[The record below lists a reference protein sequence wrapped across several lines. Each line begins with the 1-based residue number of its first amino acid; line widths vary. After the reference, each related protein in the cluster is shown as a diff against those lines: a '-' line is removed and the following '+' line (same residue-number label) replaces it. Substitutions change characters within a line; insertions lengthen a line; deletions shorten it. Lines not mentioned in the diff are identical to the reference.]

1 MSLVLGAIDLGADTF
16 FEKKG
21 GNDLDDFFKNKRGK
35 AFFLGKRGNGI
46 FLLKKRGKKF
56 FDQKRGEDFVR
67 TKFFPKPGA
76 GTR

>member
-35 AFFLGKRGNGI
+35 AFFWESGATA
-46 FLLKKRGKKF
+46 F
-56 FDQKRGEDFVR
+56 FC
-67 TKFFPKPGA
+67 
-76 GTR
+76 